1 MGAWRRA
8 DLSSTGLRPTQEAE
22 TTGLLIQQM
31 HVENPV
37 LSRGPQSI
45 MTGDGCT
52 WSWGLRPL
60 SASYTASHLAS
71 QEPRRQHSC
80 GGGD

>member
-31 HVENPV
+31 HVESSV
-37 LSRGPQSI
+37 EQGPPEHN
-45 MTGDGCT
+45 D
-52 WSWGLRPL
+52 R
-60 SASYTASHLAS
+60 
-71 QEPRRQHSC
+71 
-80 GGGD
+80 